1 MAQNGKRGMLLV
13 ISGPS
18 GCGKGTL
25 LKKLFERDSS
35 FRFSISCTT
44 REKRPGEIE
53 DVHYHFLDED
63 AFARLKQE
71 GAFLESAMVHG
82 HHYGT
87 LRRDV
92 EEAISR
98 GESIVLDI
106 DTQGAEQVMAG
117 MPECVSVFL
126 LPPSFE
132 ELEKRL
138 RGRQTE
144 SEADIQLRL
153 KNGHQEVLKK
163 HLYQYQLINDDV
175 DAAFESLWDIIQA
188 EQHRTLRYDPEVPEK
203 TEKPADCM

>member
-153 KNGHQEVLKK
+153 KNGH
-163 HLYQYQLINDDV
+163 
-175 DAAFESLWDIIQA
+175 
-188 EQHRTLRYDPEVPEK
+188 
-203 TEKPADCM
+203 